1 MARWRAAGKRIEA
14 PEWYRNYHPA
24 DWDEPD
30 EQERRMLAGCTAA
43 LGSEWVADRH
53 RIHAERR
60 WQEAKHRYRQAHPQL
75 ATQEL
80 EDLFEEFR
88 RDWPA

>member
-1 MARWRAAGKRIEA
+1 
-14 PEWYRNYHPA
+14 
-24 DWDEPD
+24 
-30 EQERRMLAGCTAA
+30 
-43 LGSEWVADRH
+43 VADRH

-88 RDWPA
+88 RDWPPSSLCRGTI